1 MSEVEFDV
9 FVYVGE
15 KEIEKDKERE
25 DVAQS
30 FRVSFGHR
38 SSELM

>member
-1 MSEVEFDV
+1 MSEVEFD
-9 FVYVGE
+9 
-15 KEIEKDKERE
+15 EIEKDKERE
-25 DVAQS
+25 DVAKS